1 MKKFTAL
8 VLAAAIAISSTAFAW
23 VDDSHSRAMEIA
35 APYVKQGY
43 LVREEFWSGS
53 VGTKQP
59 SIVRHQLFKGNTY
72 WFWLGSEEDKA
83 SITLHVYDTDGK
95 LCDSEAWQKGP
106 RAAVKVTPKKSGTY
120 FFVFS
125 VEESPTKKTRWSLAY
140 GYK

>member
-1 MKKFTAL
+1 MKRLTPL
-8 VLAAAIAISSTAFAW
+8 LLAVAIALAPTAFAW

-35 APYVKQGY
+35 TPYVKQGF

-53 VGTKQP
+53 LPMQQP

-83 SITLHVYDTDGK
+83 KVTLHVYDPNGK
-95 LCDSEAWQKGP
+95 LCDAEAWQKGP
-106 RAAVKVTPKKSGTY
+106 RAAVKVTPKSSGAY
-120 FFVFS
+120 SFVFS
-125 VEESPTKKTRWSLAY
+125 IEESPTKKTRWSLAY